1 MDKYLSDAMPGL
13 QEVWKKMQEV
23 WKKMQEVTL
32 RRIIK
37 SLDCLEYAPWF
48 SYYTNWGEKANHWS
62 ALWMPT
68 GGGLKHIGG
77 IIGLFGGTRSNKRC
91 LLWQNG
97 PLSLAQ
103 DLEQNNNKDA
113 YSGYLN
119 EAWKTWCR

>member
-1 MDKYLSDAMPGL
+1 MHHGSSTIHIGMKR
-13 QEVWKKMQEV
+13 Q
-23 WKKMQEVTL
+23 
-32 RRIIK
+32 IIGQRYG
-37 SLDCLEYAPWF
+37 C
-48 SYYTNWGEKANHWS
+48 
-62 ALWMPT
+62 PT

-77 IIGLFGGTRSNKRC
+77 IIGLFGGTRSNKRS